1 MENNAIYEGD
11 NLEIMGNLTS
21 KSIDLIYLDPPF
33 YTNMGFEI
41 IWKDKAEIRAFQ
53 DRWAGGIKHYISYM
67 QPRLIECHRLLKDN
81 GSLYLHC
88 DPHADSYLRM
98 ELDRIFGEGNFRNAI
113 VWKRTHA
120 HGGGATGFSSIH
132 DTILFYTKSN
142 KFKFNRQ
149 FTAYSQ
155 KYIDDFFRYK
165 DLDGRRYRLVIATGS
180 GETKNDY
187 LWKGKQPTK
196 GRHWAYKKERM
207 VELEKEGL
215 LVYSKTG
222 SVNVKQY
229 IDDKEGTLI
238 SDVWDDIEVVHSQ
251 SKERLGYPTQKPV
264 ALLERI
270 VKASSNKGDLILDPF
285 CGCGTALVASQKLD
299 RKWIGIDLS
308 PTACKLMDKRL
319 KKEFGITPILITGKE
334 DMKWVRKLPHFE
346 FQNWA
351 VGKFYG
357 NVSKKYSGDFGI
369 DGTTAQVKGGYPIQ
383 VKQEEKIGRNY
394 IDNFE
399 TAMRRMGKK
408 KGYFVAYSFGSGAI
422 EEVARVKIDDDLDI
436 VLRTA
441 QDLLD
446 GKIE

>member
-1 MENNAIYEGD
+1 MEKNA
-11 NLEIMGNLTS
+11 
-21 KSIDLIYLDPPF
+21 
-33 YTNMGFEI
+33 
-41 IWKDKAEIRAFQ
+41 R
-53 DRWAGGIKHYISYM
+53 
-67 QPRLIECHRLLKDN
+67 PR
-81 GSLYLHC
+81 
-88 DPHADSYLRM
+88 
-98 ELDRIFGEGNFRNAI
+98 
-113 VWKRTHA
+113 
-120 HGGGATGFSSIH
+120 GGATGFSSIH

-142 KFKFNRQ
+142 KYTFNRQ
-149 FTAYSQ
+149 FTPYSQ
-155 KYIDDFFRYK
+155 SYIDNFFRYK
-165 DLDGRRYRLVIATGS
+165 DPGDRRYRLVIATGS

-187 LWKGKQPTK
+187 LWKGRPPTK

-207 VELEKEGL
+207 VELEKEDM

-270 VKASSNKGDLILDPF
+270 IKASSNKGDLILDPF
-285 CGCGTALVASQKLD
+285 CGCGTALVASQRLG

-308 PTACKLMDKRL
+308 QTACKLMDKRL
-319 KKEFGITPILITGKE
+319 KKEFSINPTLITGKE

-351 VGKFYG
+351 VSKFYG
-357 NVSKKYSGDFGI
+357 TVSRKYSGDFGI
-369 DGTTAQVKGGYPIQ
+369 DGLTAQIKGGYPIQ
-383 VKQEEKIGRNY
+383 VKQEEKVGRNY

-408 KGYFVAYSFGSGAI
+408 KGYFVAYSFSSGAI
-422 EEVARVKIDDDLDI
+422 EEVARAKIDDDLEI
-436 VLRTA
+436 ILRTA

-446 GKIE
+446 GRIED